1 MVAPRFLL
9 DTNTL
14 SEPVRP
20 RPSARLLEKLQT
32 HRLELATATVVI
44 HEMVYGL
51 AKLPPS
57 RKRDAIQG
65 YFEQVVLRDVA
76 ILPYD
81 LEAARWHGE
90 ERARLEKLGRP
101 TPFRDARI
109 AAIAKTRDLVLVTA
123 NLKDFRGLRGV
134 EVESWM

>member
-1 MVAPRFLL
+1 MVAPAFLL

-32 HRLELATATVVI
+32 HRLELATATIVI

-51 AKLPPS
+51 AKLPSS
-57 RKRDAIQG
+57 RRKEAIHA
-65 YFEQVVLRDVA
+65 YFEQVVLREVA

-101 TPFRDARI
+101 TPFRDAQI
-109 AAIAKTRDLVLVTA
+109 AAIAKTRGLVLVTA
-123 NLKDFRGLRGV
+123 NERDFRGLRDL
-134 EVESWM
+134 EVENWL